1 MFYGVKGDGAEKEAP
16 PAPTKKQPVQ
26 EKAAAVP
33 PVKAAA
39 VEVTTQTLVAQ
50 PFHPGKVQ
58 SCSYANVLLVT
69 FF

>member
-1 MFYGVKGDGAEKEAP
+1 MDSCTHLTLYSNLVFYCVKADGAEKEAP

-39 VEVTTQTLVAQ
+39 AEVTTQTTVI
-50 PFHPGKVQ
+50 Q
-58 SCSYANVLLVT
+58 ST
-69 FF
+69 FTS